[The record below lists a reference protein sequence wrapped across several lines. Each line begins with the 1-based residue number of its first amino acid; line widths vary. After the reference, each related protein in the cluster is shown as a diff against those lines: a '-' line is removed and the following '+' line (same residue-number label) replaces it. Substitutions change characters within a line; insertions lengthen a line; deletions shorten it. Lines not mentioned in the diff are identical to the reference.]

1 MTASPVQ
8 ERQDPQG
15 ARGLICS
22 LLLHGVVILLLCRA
36 SLPPPLVPPLPVEI
50 PIDLVSLADQTSL
63 PAALQPAARPQLQ
76 ARETALHPRPSAVP
90 AASPPVA
97 AADPLS
103 QKLQRLAQWEQPK
116 AVKPPSPAAQDGTGL
131 SNVTASP
138 NRGAAGNDA
147 RYSIEDYVRAQI
159 EKRWVVPTAALE
171 RNDWVVKLDLQIA
184 ADGRIAKVQIL
195 DDPRLQEDR
204 DFRSFA
210 YSVRN
215 AALLSSPLLLPT
227 GAVELVLD
235 FNPRQVQQ

>member
-1 MTASPVQ
+1 MTASMVQ
-8 ERQDPQG
+8 ERQDPNG

-22 LLLHGVVILLLCRA
+22 LLLHGTVIFLLCRA
-36 SLPPPLVPPLPVEI
+36 SLPPPLLPPKPVEI
-50 PIDLVSLADQTSL
+50 PIDLVSIADQTSL
-63 PAALQPAARPQLQ
+63 PAASQPAVRPQSQ
-76 ARETALHPRPSAVP
+76 ARETAKNPRPSAVP
-90 AASPPVA
+90 APKPPAA

-103 QKLQRLAQWEQPK
+103 QKLQRLAQWEEPK
-116 AVKPPSPAAQDGTGL
+116 SVKPASPAAQDGPGL

-147 RYSIEDYVRAQI
+147 RYSIKDYVRAQI
-159 EKRWVVPTAALE
+159 EKRWVVPTVALE
-171 RNDWVVKLDLQIA
+171 RNDWVIRLDLQIT

-210 YSVRN
+210 FSVRN
-215 AALLSSPLLLPT
+215 AALLSSPFSLPT